1 MKQLV
6 FTGCCLYYYGLEV
19 LKLAAYTAAALA
31 LLFMIHK
38 LVGWALWV
46 MSLQGNELINK
57 LRGE

>member
-46 MSLQGNELINK
+46 MSL
-57 LRGE
+57 